1 MQSSDLTKH
10 EHRWFLWVTLATLA
24 AFTAVA
30 TDLYLPAFT
39 QVAGDF
45 GVTTQEVQFTLTAFF
60 VGMAAG
66 QLVWGPYSDRQGRKP
81 AVLLGISIFIVAS
94 LACVFAPNIWFLV
107 IARFAQAFG
116 GSVTMLSSRAIVR
129 DLFTGN
135 DMART
140 MSAVMSIFMAAPILA
155 PSVGALIL
163 NFGSWHWVFAALAIF
178 GVLAG
183 LNFVRMPET
192 LARENRVNHS
202 LREVL
207 QNYGEI
213 SKNREFRFAI
223 LQVASQ
229 TLMLFAYVTMIPS
242 VMMISLDL
250 SPSEFGLM
258 FGTNA
263 VALIIGSQINFRI
276 LKRVTV
282 RQALKWFVITQASG
296 AIALLILANAFASV
310 WVIVPLLMVTIGVG
324 SSIAGNSTTLAL
336 APFTTGAA
344 QASGVVGIVQ
354 SLAAAAISAL
364 LSIIP
369 GEPMLKMTLTM
380 AAIAVVAI
388 SVLILREREAGKI

>member
-1 MQSSDLTKH
+1 MQAADLTKH

-39 QVAGDF
+39 QVAGEY

-60 VGMAAG
+60 VGMALG
-66 QLVWGPYSDRQGRKP
+66 QLIWGPYSDRHGRKP
-81 AVLLGISIFIVAS
+81 AVLLGIVIFIAAS
-94 LACVFAPNIWFLV
+94 IACIFAPNLLFLV

-116 GSVTMLSSRAIVR
+116 GSVTMLNSRAIVR

-155 PSVGALIL
+155 PTIGALIL
-163 NFGSWHWVFAALAIF
+163 NFGSWHWIFAALAIF

-183 LNFVRMPET
+183 LNFLRMPET
-192 LARENRVNHS
+192 LAPENRVKHS
-202 LREVL
+202 LGEVL
-207 QNYGEI
+207 RNYVAI
-213 SKNREFRFAI
+213 SKHREFRFAI
-223 LQVASQ
+223 MQVASQ

-242 VMMISLDL
+242 VMMLSLGL
-250 SPSEFGLM
+250 SPNEFGLM

-263 VALIIGSQINFRI
+263 LALILGSQINFRI
-276 LKRVTV
+276 LKRVSV
-282 RQALKWFVITQASG
+282 RAALKWFVVTQASG
-296 AIALLILANAFASV
+296 AFALLIFANLFPSV
-310 WVIVPLLMVTIGVG
+310 WVIVPILMVTIGVG

-336 APFTTGAA
+336 APFKTGAA

-354 SLAAAAISAL
+354 SVAAAVISAV
-364 LSIIP
+364 LSIVP
-369 GEPMLKMTLTM
+369 GEPLVKMTATM
-380 AAIAVVAI
+380 AAIAVIAI
-388 SVLILREREAGKI
+388 TVLVIREREADRI